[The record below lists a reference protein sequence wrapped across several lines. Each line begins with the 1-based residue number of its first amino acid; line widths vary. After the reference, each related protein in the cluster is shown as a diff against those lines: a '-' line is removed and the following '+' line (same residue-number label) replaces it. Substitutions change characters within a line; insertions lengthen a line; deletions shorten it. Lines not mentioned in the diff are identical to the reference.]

1 MSSAAKYY
9 SPLEEKINV
18 LSHAFGLLLSLVGL
32 VLLIDYAANFDGLL
46 PLFSFTLYGLSLV
59 MLYAASTFYHNT
71 TEPKLR
77 ATLRIVDHAAICV
90 VIAGTYTPLTLIT
103 LNGPVGWA
111 VFAASWSLAIVGVIL
126 SLFFTG
132 RFKILSTL
140 IYVFMGWMI
149 VFAIKPLMNSLDE
162 IGLRWLIAGGLA
174 YTLGAIIYAVR
185 AIKFN
190 HAIFHIFVLLGSFCH
205 FMTIYFYVR
214 PL

>member
-1 MSSAAKYY
+1 VSSAAKHYP
-9 SPLEEKINV
+9 PLEEKINV
-18 LSHAFGLLLSLVGL
+18 LSHAFGLLLSIVGL
-32 VLLIDYAANFDGLL
+32 VVLIDRAVKFDGALL
-46 PLFSFTLYGLSLV
+46 LVSFVIYGISLVVLYG
-59 MLYAASTFYHNT
+59 ASTCYHNT
-71 TEPKLR
+71 SAPDLR
-77 ATLRIVDHAAICV
+77 AKLRIVDHAAICV
-90 VIAGTYTPLTLIT
+90 LIAGTYTPLTLVT
-103 LNGPVGWA
+103 LSGPIGWMI
-111 VFAASWSLAIVGVIL
+111 FTASWGLALAGIML

-149 VFAIKPLMNSLDE
+149 VFAFKPLMDNLDE
-162 IGLRWLIAGGLA
+162 IGLRWLIAGGFA
-174 YTLGAIIYAVR
+174 YTVGAIIYAVK

>member
-1 MSSAAKYY
+1 MSSTAKYY

-18 LSHAFGLLLSLVGL
+18 LSHAFGLLLSLIGL
-32 VLLIDYAANFDGLL
+32 VLLIDHAANFDGIL
-46 PLFSFTLYGLSLV
+46 PLFSFALYGLSLV

-71 TEPKLR
+71 TEPQLR
-77 ATLRIVDHAAICV
+77 ATLRIVDHAAICI

-111 VFAASWSLAIVGVIL
+111 VFSASWSLAIVGVIL

-132 RFKILSTL
+132 RFKILATL

-174 YTLGAIIYAVR
+174 YTFGAIIYVVK

>member
-174 YTLGAIIYAVR
+174 YTLGAIIYAIK

>member
-1 MSSAAKYY
+1 VSSAAKYY

-174 YTLGAIIYAVR
+174 YTLGAIIYAVK

>member
-1 MSSAAKYY
+1 VSSAAKYY

-174 YTLGAIIYAVR
+174 YTLGAIIYAVK

-190 HAIFHIFVLLGSFCH
+190 HAIFHFFVLLGSFCH